1 MIRDL
6 KNLFYPKSIAIY
18 GISRDEKALGNSIL
32 HNIIES
38 GYKGKI
44 YPIHKE
50 LESIYGIHVYKD
62 IRYISDKIGLVL
74 ISVRADFVLDILQ
87 QCAFVGVK
95 NFCIYSAGFGEMEG
109 EGDEK
114 EKILLE
120 FANQHQ
126 LNIIGPNCLGFVNN
140 DIKLNAT
147 FARANNKTGNLRFI
161 TQSGAIASSFFDWAS
176 YNKIDFSHF
185 VTLGNK
191 TVLNEVDILRYFD
204 STDQNESNT
213 DIELASVRPIGLYLE
228 SINNGIDFVDISSKI
243 SLKHPIF
250 LLKPGRSTT
259 AQKAISSHTGS
270 MANDDRV
277 LDTAIRE
284 AGILRCDGIED
295 FFDLAKAFAWENAPI
310 GPNVV
315 VLTNAGG
322 PAVVLSDAID
332 QNGLKLVEI
341 DEKNKQR
348 LQSILPPSASV
359 NNPIDVL
366 GDAPALRYIE
376 ALDIVL
382 SQNNVHA
389 AILILTP
396 QIMTEISK
404 TAEMIARIAAI
415 HKKTVLCSF
424 IGSSQIIHGEEILN
438 IHKIPNFRYPERA
451 AKVLGMMYKWRQYV
465 IDSFYEVKSPILF
478 AKETTPNNDVLHL
491 FDNLKLHTQI
501 SQNSQNKIN
510 LSNYEVNEIFM
521 LHNINVPASRVV
533 TGFEDCLDFVDSHGF
548 PVVMKIISRNLVH
561 KFDVGGVITGINT
574 KRKLKKIF
582 DKMSKTLKD
591 LSLAEA
597 SIQIQKQCKAGIELI
612 VGLKR
617 DQSFGDV
624 MLFGMGGTY
633 AELISDVNL
642 ALLPL
647 NYHKIKNLVQTSK
660 TFKLLNGYRNGE
672 VYDLEILYD
681 FLFRFSQLLELYP
694 QIQEI
699 EVNPLIVNTDG
710 IWAVDGKAVLS
721 I

>member
-6 KNLFYPKSIAIY
+6 NSLFYPKKIAIY
-18 GISRDEKALGNSIL
+18 GVSRDENALGNSIL
-32 HNIIES
+32 RNIIES

-50 LESIYGIHVYKD
+50 LETIYSLSVYKNIKD
-62 IRYISDKIGLVL
+62 INDTLDLVL
-74 ISVRADFVLDILQ
+74 ISVKADFVLDILQ
-87 QCAFVGVK
+87 QCVSFGVK
-95 NFCIYSAGFGEMEG
+95 NFCIYSAGFGEMG
-109 EGDEK
+109 DSGDER
-114 EKILLE
+114 EKILQE
-120 FANQHQ
+120 FADRHQ
-126 LNIIGPNCLGFVNN
+126 LNILGPNCLGFVNN

-147 FARANNKTGNLRFI
+147 FALANNRTGNLRFI
-161 TQSGAIASSFFDWAS
+161 TQSGAIASSFFDWATH
-176 YNKIDFSHF
+176 NKIHFSHF

-204 STDQNESNT
+204 SIDRDEANT
-213 DIELASVRPIGLYLE
+213 DTELASVCPIGLYLE
-228 SINNGIDFVDISSKI
+228 SINNGVDFVDITSKI

-284 AGILRCDGIED
+284 SGILRCDGIED
-295 FFDLAKAFAWENAPI
+295 FFDLAKAFAWEDAPL

-322 PAVVLSDAID
+322 PAVVLSDAIE
-332 QNGLKLVEI
+332 QNGLKLVYI
-341 DEKNKQR
+341 DDKNKHR
-348 LQSILPPSASV
+348 LQSILPPSASI

-382 SQNNVHA
+382 SQSNVHA
-389 AILILTP
+389 AILVLTP

-404 TAEMIARIAAI
+404 TAEMIARIASI
-415 HKKTVLCSF
+415 HRKTVICSF
-424 IGSSQIIHGEEILN
+424 MGSSQIVNGEEILN
-438 IHKIPNFRYPERA
+438 MHKIPNFRYPERA
-451 AKVLGMMYKWRQYV
+451 AKVLGIMYRWRQYV
-465 IDSFYEVKSPILF
+465 IDALHEMKSPILF
-478 AKETTPNNDVLHL
+478 TDESVPNDGVLLL
-491 FDNLKLHTQI
+491 FDNLK
-501 SQNSQNKIN
+501 NKYTTHHNRQIN
-510 LSNYEVNEIFM
+510 LSNYEVNEIFT

-533 TGFEDCLDFVDSHGF
+533 TSFDECLDFVNTNGF

-574 KRKLKKIF
+574 QRKLKKSF
-582 DKMSKTLKD
+582 DKMNNNIK
-591 LSLAEA
+591 SLNLTEA
-597 SIQIQKQCKAGIELI
+597 SIQIQKQCQKGVELI

-617 DQSFGDV
+617 DRSFGDLI
-624 MLFGMGGTY
+624 LFGMGGTY
-633 AELISDVNL
+633 AELISDINM

-647 NYHKIKNLVQTSK
+647 DYHKIKSLVHSSRV
-660 TFKLLNGYRNGE
+660 FRLLSGYRNGE
-672 VYDLEILYD
+672 VYDLEPLYD

-699 EVNPLIVNTDG
+699 EVNPLIVNTNG

-721 I
+721 T